1 MSSTWS
7 LLSAQRERLARERGP
22 AFVPGPRR
30 VALLYPSPY
39 RAGMSSLGFQ
49 WVAELLSREGFA
61 VERFFLPD
69 DVDAWRRTRA
79 PLLSLESET
88 PLSAFP
94 VIGVSLA
101 YELELAGLIT
111 TLELGGVPP
120 RREDRGPQ
128 HPRVI
133 LGGPLTF
140 SNPLPAAPFVD
151 AMLLGEAEEALAPA
165 FEAAL
170 DGQAALLDAVARL
183 PGGLAPGRQ
192 PGVLAPIAKASD
204 ALLPARSRW
213 VSPDAELSDMFLLEG
228 ERGCHRQCTFC
239 VMRRSTNGG
248 MRLVTPE
255 ALVGLVPEWAPRVG
269 LVGAA
274 ISDHPQLVE
283 LLEALL
289 AAGKGLGISS
299 LRADRVARKPRIA
312 ELLRQGGYSTLTVAS
327 DAASARLRRQMSKGT
342 TEQHL
347 LDCAKLAAEH
357 RYRLLKVYMM
367 LGVPGETDADLD
379 ELERFTLELGRIHP
393 VALGVAPFVPKRNT
407 PMDQDPFAGVKV
419 VEARIRRL
427 EAAFRRT
434 RGRVELRATS
444 ARWAWVEAVLAQG
457 GASAGEAVLDAV
469 HAGGS
474 FRAWRAAFTERCPEV
489 LARLGGPEAQAGA
502 GEPQPGAANPGRP
515 HPTPPH
521 TPPPPAEPS
530 RAPQAAA
537 PGE

>member
-1 MSSTWS
+1 MRLLFTLCDTGSPALPSTWS
-7 LLSAQRERLARERGP
+7 LITAQRERRARERGP

-49 WVAELLSREGFA
+49 WVAELLIQAGFA

-69 DVDAWRRTRA
+69 DVEAWRRSRA

-88 PLSAFP
+88 PLGAFP

-111 TLELGGVPP
+111 ALELGGVPP
-120 RREDRGPQ
+120 LRAARGPQ
-128 HPRVI
+128 DPVVL

-151 AMLLGEAEEALAPA
+151 AMLLGEAEEQLEPA
-165 FEAAL
+165 FGAAFGGREAL
-170 DGQAALLDAVARL
+170 TEAVAAL
-183 PGGLAPGRQ
+183 PGGYAPERHGR
-192 PGVLAPIAKASD
+192 VLPAVAKASD

-248 MRLVTPE
+248 MRLVPPE
-255 ALVGLVPEWAPRVG
+255 ALRTLVPAWAPRVG

-283 LLEALL
+283 LLEALV
-289 AAGKGLGISS
+289 ADGKGVGISS

-327 DAASARLRRQMSKGT
+327 DAASQRLRRQMMKGT
-342 TEQHL
+342 TEQNL
-347 LDCAKLAAEH
+347 LDCARIAADN
-357 RYRLLKVYMM
+357 RYKQMKMYMM
-367 LGVPGETDADLD
+367 LGVPGETDEDLD
-379 ELERFTLELGRIHP
+379 ELIRFCVELGQIQP
-393 VALGVAPFVPKRNT
+393 IALGVAPFVPKHNT
-407 PMDQDPFAGVKV
+407 PMHGDPFAGIRV
-419 VEARIRRL
+419 VEGRLKRL
-427 EAAFRRT
+427 EAALRRT
-434 RGRVELRATS
+434 RGRVELRSTS

-457 GASAGEAVLDAV
+457 GPDAGLAVLDAV
-469 HAGGS
+469 GAGGA
-474 FRAWRAAFTERCPEV
+474 FAAWRRAFEARCPEV
-489 LARLGGPEAQAGA
+489 LLRLERGA
-502 GEPQPGAANPGRP
+502 GSVEAPLA
-515 HPTPPH
+515 
-521 TPPPPAEPS
+521 PALPL
-530 RAPQAAA
+530 
-537 PGE
+537 G